1 MDSLASARD
10 VNADVILAYIT
21 RQPYSRGSTRS
32 LSRAPRA
39 FSEVSCHVTI
49 DSGVRILIVDD
60 DRGIRHTL
68 RAVLEDEGYAVLE
81 AGDGVDG
88 LEMMRTSPHH
98 LVVLLDLRMPGLD
111 GAGVLEAVAADA
123 RLARRHAFILV
134 TANLDA
140 ITPACSTLLHRLDV
154 PIVPKP
160 FDLDPL
166 LDLVDRAA
174 CGLLATAT
182 DPSIPTRQTAR

>member
-1 MDSLASARD
+1 MS
-10 VNADVILAYIT
+10 
-21 RQPYSRGSTRS
+21 PH
-32 LSRAPRA
+32 
-39 FSEVSCHVTI
+39 VSI
-49 DSGVRILIVDD
+49 ESGVRILIVDD

-81 AGDGVDG
+81 AGDGVEG
-88 LEMMRTSPHH
+88 LGLVRASLHR

-134 TANLDA
+134 SANLDA
-140 ITPACSTLLHRLDV
+140 ITPACSALLHRLDV

-182 DPSIPTRQTAR
+182 DPAIPTRHTTH

>member
-1 MDSLASARD
+1 M
-10 VNADVILAYIT
+10 
-21 RQPYSRGSTRS
+21 
-32 LSRAPRA
+32 
-39 FSEVSCHVTI
+39 TI

-111 GAGVLEAVAADA
+111 GAGVLDSVAADA

-182 DPSIPTRQTAR
+182 DPSIPTRHTAR

>member
-1 MDSLASARD
+1 MPSVGGSLVRTGG
-10 VNADVILAYIT
+10 VNQPGII
-21 RQPYSRGSTRS
+21 RQPSSRGIAR
-32 LSRAPRA
+32 LFSRAPLA
-39 FSEVSCHVTI
+39 FTEMSCAVTI
-49 DSGVRILIVDD
+49 ESGVRILIVDD

-81 AGDGVDG
+81 AGDGAEG
-88 LEMMRTSPHH
+88 LALVRASLHR
-98 LVVLLDLRMPGLD
+98 LVVLLDLRMPGMD
-111 GAGVLEAVAADA
+111 GAGVLDAVAADA

-140 ITPACSTLLHRLDV
+140 ITRACAALLHRLDV

-182 DPSIPTRQTAR
+182 DPSIRIRHISH

>member
-1 MDSLASARD
+1 
-10 VNADVILAYIT
+10 
-21 RQPYSRGSTRS
+21 
-32 LSRAPRA
+32 
-39 FSEVSCHVTI
+39 VTI
-49 DSGVRILIVDD
+49 ESGVRVLIVDD
-60 DRGIRHTL
+60 DRSIRHTL

-81 AGDGVDG
+81 AGDGAEG
-88 LEMMRTSPHH
+88 LALVRASLHR

-111 GAGVLEAVAADA
+111 GAGVLDAVAADA

-140 ITPACSTLLHRLDV
+140 ITRACSALLHRLDV

-182 DPSIPTRQTAR
+182 DPSLPARHTAR